1 VIVGAGYMLE
11 EVPIHKLPGGG
22 RGGGNQIRE
31 FLGKI
36 SQTVQRSRERGP
48 SFAILREKDALL
60 NLEEP
65 VPAKAGRLSTSKN
78 EVTIEVAP
86 AAEGMHHIVVKLGKR
101 VMLEGDVEGV
111 PAVVRPT
118 LVTFGVTV
126 PYDEIVIS
134 GTPEEP
140 LLQRLR
146 EAVRE
151 SGGDAEAVRKRMR
164 EGADEQAK
172 RNEEE
177 ARRKERER
185 REREKQGGGEKPPEG
200 EKPGEGDKG
209 EGEKPGEGKRREGE
223 KRGD

>member
-1 VIVGAGYMLE
+1 MNVFCPTRAS
-11 EVPIHKLPGGG
+11 K
-22 RGGGNQIRE
+22 R
-31 FLGKI
+31 
-36 SQTVQRSRERGP
+36 RGP

-86 AAEGMHHIVVKLGKR
+86 AAEGMHHVVVKLGKR
-101 VMLEGDVEGV
+101 VMLEGDVEGM

-151 SGGDAEAVRKRMR
+151 AGGDAEAVRKRMR

-185 REREKQGGGEKPPEG
+185 REREKQGGGGGEKPPEG
-200 EKPGEGDKG
+200 EKPGEGEKRD
-209 EGEKPGEGKRREGE
+209 GEKRGEGE